1 MLFSAYMW
9 VHFCSV
15 VGGLSKQSIYG
26 IIDLYRV
33 LALGLFRL
41 VKHKLKLKP
50 GRKTLNRG
58 ARGEGPG
65 GARRGRRGRRE
76 GGLQPH
82 TTVLKHET
90 QGRSNGDSGDT
101 HIRFRDQITFL

>member
-58 ARGEGPG
+58 ARGEGARGRAAGAARAAGG
-65 GARRGRRGRRE
+65 GA
-76 GGLQPH
+76 P
-82 TTVLKHET
+82 TTHHSLET
-90 QGRSNGDSGDT
+90 RNARTVQWRQWRHPYT
-101 HIRFRDQITFL
+101 L

>member
-1 MLFSAYMW
+1 MQTVLIFVPISLYQMHRVNVVFRRIW

-58 ARGEGPG
+58 ARGEGRRPGVRGGGAARAARPG
-65 GARRGRRGRRE
+65 GGRGGSN
-76 GGLQPH
+76 H
-82 TTVLKHET
+82 TP
-90 QGRSNGDSGDT
+90 QS
-101 HIRFRDQITFL
+101 

>member
-33 LALGLFRL
+33 LAPGLFRL
-41 VKHKLKLKP
+41 VKLKP
-50 GRKTLNRG
+50 GRNRG
-58 ARGEGPG
+58 GRGPRPEGRAA
-65 GARRGRRGRRE
+65 GAGAGRGAG
-76 GGLQPH
+76 QPPASGAK
-82 TTVLKHET
+82 TTVSKHET

-101 HIRFRDQITFL
+101 HIRFRYQITFL

>member
-1 MLFSAYMW
+1 MW

-58 ARGEGPG
+58 PG
-65 GARRGRRGRRE
+65 GARRAARAA
-76 GGLQPH
+76 GGGANH
-82 TTVLKHET
+82 TPQSRNTKRKDGPMATVATPIYAL
-90 QGRSNGDSGDT
+90 D
-101 HIRFRDQITFL
+101 IR

>member
-33 LALGLFRL
+33 LAPGLFRL
-41 VKHKLKLKP
+41 VKLKP
-50 GRKTLNRG
+50 GRNRG
-58 ARGEGPG
+58 GRGPRPEGRAAGAGAGRG
-65 GARRGRRGRRE
+65 GAATSQRGQNHSLETRNAR
-76 GGLQPH
+76 
-82 TTVLKHET
+82 TVQWRQWRHPYTL
-90 QGRSNGDSGDT
+90 
-101 HIRFRDQITFL
+101 